1 MQEGRGEMSHDFDY
15 EFLTNQSI
23 TDTSYVDDQG
33 DLNRVVIVPDDQAKI
48 YVPDYKK
55 IISNDITDQLKR
67 NPQIRM
73 VNEYLDSNELYL
85 LDAPSAEEDPYNSCY
100 MNDAEMNASLKD
112 LFNITLP
119 TRSVQYLGYSEEEL
133 KSMEQ
138 YVMSGSINVEKIRSG
153 EEVILM
159 VPTYEFVQ
167 MDGYSQQNF

>member
-1 MQEGRGEMSHDFDY
+1 
-15 EFLTNQSI
+15 
-23 TDTSYVDDQG
+23 
-33 DLNRVVIVPDDQAKI
+33 
-48 YVPDYKK
+48 
-55 IISNDITDQLKR
+55 
-67 NPQIRM
+67 M

>member
-1 MQEGRGEMSHDFDY
+1 MIS
-15 EFLTNQSI
+15 
-23 TDTSYVDDQG
+23 
-33 DLNRVVIVPDDQAKI
+33 KI

-112 LFNITLP
+112 LLIFTIPTTL
-119 TRSVQYLGYSEEEL
+119 SLLSW
-133 KSMEQ
+133 
-138 YVMSGSINVEKIRSG
+138 
-153 EEVILM
+153 
-159 VPTYEFVQ
+159 
-167 MDGYSQQNF
+167 